1 MRVEIKKNRCLER
14 DNKMT
19 EKEKM
24 LAGMIY
30 DANYDEEL
38 LNERKDAKELC
49 FEYNYLV
56 KPSETQKQ
64 SEIIKKLF
72 GKTEENFTITAPF
85 WCDYGYNIEIG
96 ENFSKYFDIAI
107 DEIVSNIAYYAYG
120 EKTGT
125 VTVRIEALQE
135 ENGVQ
140 LMFLDSGVPY
150 DPLTR
155 QDPDISAEI
164 EEREEGGLGIFL
176 VRKTMDDG
184 LHPLGL
190 GQIQNGKQVVDMAV
204 HPAVR
209 HQT

>member
-1 MRVEIKKNRCLER
+1 M
-14 DNKMT
+14 
-19 EKEKM
+19 
-24 LAGMIY
+24 
-30 DANYDEEL
+30 
-38 LNERKDAKELC
+38 KELTV
-49 FEYNYLV
+49 EAIV
-56 KPSETQKQ
+56 EQIETVT
-64 SEIIKKLF
+64 EFVNAELEKLDCPM
-72 GKTEENFTITAPF
+72 KARIQL
-85 WCDYGYNIEIG
+85 
-96 ENFSKYFDIAI
+96 DIAI

-176 VRKTMDDG
+176 VRKTMDDMKYEYKD
-184 LHPLGL
+184 
-190 GQIQNGKQVVDMAV
+190 GQNCLTIRKSF
-204 HPAVR
+204 
-209 HQT
+209 

>member
-1 MRVEIKKNRCLER
+1 MKELTVEAIVKQIETV
-14 DNKMT
+14 T
-19 EKEKM
+19 EFVNAELEKM
-24 LAGMIY
+24 DCPMKARIQL
-30 DANYDEEL
+30 
-38 LNERKDAKELC
+38 
-49 FEYNYLV
+49 
-56 KPSETQKQ
+56 
-64 SEIIKKLF
+64 
-72 GKTEENFTITAPF
+72 
-85 WCDYGYNIEIG
+85 
-96 ENFSKYFDIAI
+96 DIAI

-176 VRKTMDDG
+176 VRKTMDDMKYEYKD
-184 LHPLGL
+184 
-190 GQIQNGKQVVDMAV
+190 GQNCLTIRKSF
-204 HPAVR
+204 
-209 HQT
+209 